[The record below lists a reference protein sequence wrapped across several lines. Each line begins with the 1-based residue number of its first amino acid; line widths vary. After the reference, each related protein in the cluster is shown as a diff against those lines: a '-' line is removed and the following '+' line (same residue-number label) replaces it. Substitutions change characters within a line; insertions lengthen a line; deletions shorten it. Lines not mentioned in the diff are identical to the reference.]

1 MSPDYRF
8 SQVTKEKHILYFS
21 IKRNNTIYD
30 EIIHNEDEAVNPEDE
45 VFSTPLCITSL
56 NSKSQTLSYRV
67 LSCVHGCINGLVH
80 GCVLGCVNGCTNS
93 LVHGCVHGC
102 TNGLVH
108 GCVLGCDHCCTN
120 GLVHG

>member
-8 SQVTKEKHILYFS
+8 SQVTKEKHIFFNQAKQYNIL
-21 IKRNNTIYD
+21 YD

-108 GCVLGCDHCCTN
+108 GWVLGCVN
-120 GLVHG
+120 AMVVSLV